1 MHNKLNYTKMI
12 NNKFALFS
20 MGLFFSG
27 SGYAAAFEQ
36 SNQSIQSFFE
46 KNHYAEVS
54 LAWVRPDI
62 SGQVQHTEE
71 LQQLGIIDF
80 STGNLAHS
88 QWVSNAALKFQ
99 LNPQVSWGLIYDRP
113 YSIDIAYHYDPV
125 FAGAALPIEAATIQF
140 ESHNLT
146 SLIGFQP
153 DADWNFYTGLS
164 YQSLEGNL
172 YLSGQ
177 TFYIFNGYR
186 ATFERDPAWGWLAG
200 ISYQI
205 PEYFFRTALTYRSA
219 ITHHNKT
226 TESIIVG
233 TNPAPYTEIQTPQSV
248 NLDFQTALTDQN
260 ALYGTL
266 RWSNW
271 QNFVIQ
277 PPKFGA
283 VIDYA
288 ALQFP
293 EVKPFRMIDY
303 REDQWS
309 GKIGLA
315 HQWSSFGINSI
326 ELLWDSG
333 TGNPASTLNPSD
345 GYWGIGL
352 GHLYKIQETWDIAT
366 GLYYLKFQKP
376 EISSSEPMTPQIAG
390 LSAVSENSA
399 LILALKLGYH
409 F

>member
-1 MHNKLNYTKMI
+1 
-12 NNKFALFS
+12 
-20 MGLFFSG
+20 MGCGLIFSG
-27 SGYAAAFEQ
+27 TSFAAAFEQ

-46 KNHYAEVS
+46 KNNYAEVS

-71 LQQLGIIDF
+71 LQQLGITDF
-80 STGNLAHS
+80 STGNLVHN
-88 QWVSNAALKFQ
+88 QLISNVALKFQ
-99 LNPQVSWGLIYDRP
+99 LNPQVSWELIYDQP
-113 YSIDIAYHYDPV
+113 YSIDIAYHYDPA
-125 FAGAALPIEAATIQF
+125 FAGATLPIEAATIQF

-153 DADWNFYTGLS
+153 NDNWNFYTGLS

-186 ATFERDPAWGWLAG
+186 ATFERDAARGWLAG

-205 PEYFFRTALTYRSA
+205 QEYFFRTALTYRSA

-248 NLDFQTALTDQN
+248 NLDFQTALTDRN

-303 REDQWS
+303 RKDQWS

-315 HQWSSFGINSI
+315 YQWPSFGINSI

-376 EISSSEPMTPQIAG
+376 EISLSEPITPQIAG
-390 LSAVSENSA
+390 LSAVSDNSA
-399 LILALKLGYH
+399 WILGLKLGYH

>member
-1 MHNKLNYTKMI
+1 
-12 NNKFALFS
+12 
-20 MGLFFSG
+20 MGCGLIFSG
-27 SGYAAAFEQ
+27 TSFAAAFEQ

-46 KNHYAEVS
+46 KNNYAEVS

-71 LQQLGIIDF
+71 LQQLGITDF
-80 STGNLAHS
+80 STGNLVHN
-88 QWVSNAALKFQ
+88 QLISNVALKFQ
-99 LNPQVSWGLIYDRP
+99 LNPQVSWELIYDQP
-113 YSIDIAYHYDPV
+113 YSIDIAYHYDPA
-125 FAGAALPIEAATIQF
+125 FAGATLPIEAATIQF

-153 DADWNFYTGLS
+153 NDNWNFYTGLS

-186 ATFERDPAWGWLAG
+186 ATFERDAARGWLAG

-205 PEYFFRTALTYRSA
+205 QEYFFRTALTYRSA

-248 NLDFQTALTDQN
+248 NLDFQTALTDRN

-315 HQWSSFGINSI
+315 YQWPSFGINSI

-376 EISSSEPMTPQIAG
+376 EISLSEPITPQIAG
-390 LSAVSENSA
+390 LSAISDNSA
-399 LILALKLGYH
+399 WILGLKLGYH

>member
-1 MHNKLNYTKMI
+1 
-12 NNKFALFS
+12 
-20 MGLFFSG
+20 MGCGLIFSG
-27 SGYAAAFEQ
+27 TSFAAAFEQ

-46 KNHYAEVS
+46 KNNYAEVS

-71 LQQLGIIDF
+71 LQQLGITDF
-80 STGNLAHS
+80 STGNLVHN
-88 QWVSNAALKFQ
+88 QLISNVALKFQ
-99 LNPQVSWGLIYDRP
+99 LNPQVSWELIYDQP
-113 YSIDIAYHYDPV
+113 YSIDIAYHYDPA
-125 FAGAALPIEAATIQF
+125 FAGATLPIEAATIQF

-153 DADWNFYTGLS
+153 NDNWNFYTGLS

-186 ATFERDPAWGWLAG
+186 ATFERDAARGWLAG

-205 PEYFFRTALTYRSA
+205 QEYFFRTALTYRSA

-226 TESIIVG
+226 PESIIVG

-248 NLDFQTALTDQN
+248 NLDFQTALTDRN

-315 HQWSSFGINSI
+315 YQWPSFGINSI

-376 EISSSEPMTPQIAG
+376 EISLSEPITPQIAG
-390 LSAVSENSA
+390 LSAVSDNSA
-399 LILALKLGYH
+399 WILGLKLGYH

>member
-1 MHNKLNYTKMI
+1 
-12 NNKFALFS
+12 
-20 MGLFFSG
+20 MGCGLIFSG
-27 SGYAAAFEQ
+27 TSFAAAFEQ

-46 KNHYAEVS
+46 KNNYAEVS

-71 LQQLGIIDF
+71 LQQLGITDF

-88 QWVSNAALKFQ
+88 QWISNAALKFQ
-99 LNPQVSWGLIYDRP
+99 LNPQVSWGLIYDQP

-125 FAGAALPIEAATIQF
+125 FAGVALPIEAATIQF

-153 DADWNFYTGLS
+153 NDNWNFYTGLS

-186 ATFERDPAWGWLAG
+186 ATFERDAARGWLAG

-205 PEYFFRTALTYRSA
+205 QEYFFRTALTYRSA

-248 NLDFQTALTDQN
+248 NLDFQTALTDRN

-315 HQWSSFGINSI
+315 YQWPSFGINSI

-376 EISSSEPMTPQIAG
+376 EISLSEPITPQIAG
-390 LSAVSENSA
+390 LSAVSDNSA
-399 LILALKLGYH
+399 WILGLKLGYH

>member
-1 MHNKLNYTKMI
+1 LGC
-12 NNKFALFS
+12 
-20 MGLFFSG
+20 GLIFSG
-27 SGYAAAFEQ
+27 TSFAAAFEQ

-46 KNHYAEVS
+46 KNNYAEVS

-71 LQQLGIIDF
+71 LQQLGITDF
-80 STGNLAHS
+80 STGNLVHN
-88 QWVSNAALKFQ
+88 QLISNVALKFQ
-99 LNPQVSWGLIYDRP
+99 LNPQVSWELIYDQP
-113 YSIDIAYHYDPV
+113 YSIDIAYHYDPA
-125 FAGAALPIEAATIQF
+125 FAGATLPIEAATIQF

-153 DADWNFYTGLS
+153 NDNWNFYTGLS

-186 ATFERDPAWGWLAG
+186 ATFERDAARGWLAG

-205 PEYFFRTALTYRSA
+205 QEYFFRTALTYRSA

-248 NLDFQTALTDQN
+248 NLDFQTALTDRN

-315 HQWSSFGINSI
+315 YQWPSFGINSI

-376 EISSSEPMTPQIAG
+376 EISSSEPITPQIAG
-390 LSAVSENSA
+390 LSAVSDNSA
-399 LILALKLGYH
+399 LILGLKLGYH

>member
-1 MHNKLNYTKMI
+1 
-12 NNKFALFS
+12 
-20 MGLFFSG
+20 MGCGLIFSG
-27 SGYAAAFEQ
+27 TSFAAAFEQ

-46 KNHYAEVS
+46 KNNYAEVS

-71 LQQLGIIDF
+71 LQQLGITDF
-80 STGNLAHS
+80 STGNLVHN
-88 QWVSNAALKFQ
+88 QLISNVALKFQ
-99 LNPQVSWGLIYDRP
+99 LNPQVSWELIYDQP
-113 YSIDIAYHYDPV
+113 YSIDIAYHYDPA
-125 FAGAALPIEAATIQF
+125 FAGATLPIEAATIQF

-153 DADWNFYTGLS
+153 NDNWNFYTGLS

-186 ATFERDPAWGWLAG
+186 ATFERDAARGWLAG

-205 PEYFFRTALTYRSA
+205 QEYFFRTALTYRSA

-248 NLDFQTALTDQN
+248 NLDFQTALTDRN

-315 HQWSSFGINSI
+315 YQWPSFGINSI

-366 GLYYLKFQKP
+366 GLY
-376 EISSSEPMTPQIAG
+376 
-390 LSAVSENSA
+390 
-399 LILALKLGYH
+399 
-409 F
+409 